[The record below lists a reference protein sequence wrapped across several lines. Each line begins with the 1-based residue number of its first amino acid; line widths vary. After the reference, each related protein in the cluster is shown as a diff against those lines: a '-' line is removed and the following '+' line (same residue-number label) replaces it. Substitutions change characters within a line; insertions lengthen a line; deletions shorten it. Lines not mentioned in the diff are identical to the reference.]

1 MNPEAAEYTSVDV
14 GSLKF
19 DEQNPNKMTAA
30 QMSALKNSIREY
42 GNLQPI
48 VIDQNGNIVD
58 GAHRALAYKELGY
71 AKIPAILIKI
81 ESDADRR
88 IIRQTMNKLRG
99 RHDPM
104 LDAQEFVAILKA
116 NEEKKLFDMSAIKE
130 TEFYKTI
137 QLAANE
143 EDEDSVPPLPET
155 PITQFGDVWQL
166 EQHILVCGD
175 STDLQTMEK
184 CMGGELANLLITDPP
199 YGVSYADKNA
209 YLNAVGRGNRIQIPI
224 ENDHKPAKE
233 MGELWTAVFKNASN
247 HMHKGANYYIHA
259 MQGGDLMMML
269 MQAILNANLLLKHML
284 IWVKNNHV
292 LGRLDYHYK
301 HEPILYGWK
310 EGSHK
315 FYGKNQT
322 SVWEVNKP
330 HQSKLHPTMKP
341 VELAERA
348 MLNSSQEG
356 DIVLDP
362 FAGAGYS
369 LIAAEKLRRVWH
381 GIELDPKY
389 VDVIVKRWENYT
401 GLTAKRAAH
410 E

>member
-1 MNPEAAEYTSVDV
+1 
-14 GSLKF
+14 
-19 DEQNPNKMTAA
+19 
-30 QMSALKNSIREY
+30 
-42 GNLQPI
+42 
-48 VIDQNGNIVD
+48 
-58 GAHRALAYKELGY
+58 
-71 AKIPAILIKI
+71 
-81 ESDADRR
+81 
-88 IIRQTMNKLRG
+88 
-99 RHDPM
+99 
-104 LDAQEFVAILKA
+104 
-116 NEEKKLFDMSAIKE
+116 
-130 TEFYKTI
+130 
-137 QLAANE
+137 
-143 EDEDSVPPLPET
+143 
-155 PITQFGDVWQL
+155 
-166 EQHILVCGD
+166 
-175 STDLQTMEK
+175 
-184 CMGGELANLLITDPP
+184 
-199 YGVSYADKNA
+199 
-209 YLNAVGRGNRIQIPI
+209 
-224 ENDHKPAKE
+224 
-233 MGELWTAVFKNASN
+233 
-247 HMHKGANYYIHA
+247 MHKGANYYIHA